1 MKEAIEVNPEILADR
16 QSHVNNI
23 LHPASGSA
31 AGQNPSD
38 ALFSERNR
46 KPRSDAGKPRA
57 AKAKETAPLVH
68 PGGGVMTPSQRARA
82 GELLQILEDAHQ
94 AVYFTTE
101 KYNKAHANFH
111 AYLDELTEKQ

>member
-1 MKEAIEVNPEILADR
+1 MAIHEVAEFDNEGVLQQATPRVQA
-16 QSHVNNI
+16 I

-38 ALFSERNR
+38 AVAATR
-46 KPRSDAGKPRA
+46 KRRADAGKPRP
-57 AKAKETAPLVH
+57 AKAKEAAPVQQ
-68 PGGGVMTPSQRARA
+68 GGGVMTPFQRARA
-82 GELLQILEDAHQ
+82 GELLQILEDANQ
-94 AVYFTTE
+94 AVYFTAE